1 MRLYN
6 RIIYFYQFINLFLP
20 LRSTGRKVCKFCAA
34 KTKFI
39 DFKNLRIIRRYINLN
54 GKIQARRYSGNCIKH
69 QRMLASAIKKA
80 RIVALVP
87 FVRDATL

>member
-1 MRLYN
+1 MEKKS
-6 RIIYFYQFINLFLP
+6 QA
-20 LRSTGRKVCKFCAA
+20 RKICKFCAA

-39 DFKNLRIIRRYINLN
+39 DFKNVRILRRYINLN
-54 GKIQARRYSGNCIKH
+54 GKIQPRRYSGNCLKH

-87 FVRDATL
+87 FVRGAVV